1 MTRHVVG
8 TTDEIGPGQRKIV
21 EIDGRSIGVFNV
33 GGRFYALRNQ
43 CPHAGARLCDGVL
56 TGLVTSSTPGEY
68 TYLRDGEILRCPWH
82 GWEFDIATGRSWFDP
97 ARTRVRA
104 YEATVEPAVESA
116 VEPADGDL
124 SDAGYEPGPYR
135 AERFRVEVQRRF
147 VVVHV

>member
-1 MTRHVVG
+1 MAGHVVG

-21 EIDGRSIGVFNV
+21 EIEGRSIGVFNV
-33 GGRFYALRNQ
+33 GGRYYALRNA

-56 TGLVTSSTPGEY
+56 TGLVTSRTPGEY
-68 TYLRDGEILRCPWH
+68 TYLRQGEILRCPWH

-104 YEATVEPAVESA
+104 YEATVEPAPPEDA
-116 VEPADGDL
+116 VLTE
-124 SDAGYEPGPYR
+124 AGYRPGPYS
-135 AERFRVEVQRRF
+135 AERYEVEVRRQY

>member
-1 MTRHVVG
+1 MAKHVVG

-33 GGRFYALRNQ
+33 GGRYYALRNQ

-56 TGLVTSSTPGEY
+56 TGLVTSSSPGEY
-68 TYLRDGEILRCPWH
+68 TYVRSGEILRCPWH

-104 YEATVEPAVESA
+104 YQATVEASDGL
-116 VEPADGDL
+116 ADPDL
-124 SDAGYEPGPYR
+124 SEAGYEPGPYR
-135 AERFRVEVQRRF
+135 AERYDVEVQRQF

>member
-1 MTRHVVG
+1 MTRHIVG

-33 GGRFYALRNQ
+33 GGHYYALRNR

-68 TYLRDGEILRCPWH
+68 TYLRGGEILRCPWH

-104 YEATVEPAVESA
+104 YEATVEPADA
-116 VEPADGDL
+116 DL
-124 SDAGYEPGPYR
+124 SDAGYRPGPYS
-135 AERFRVEVQRRF
+135 AERYDVEVHRQF

>member
-1 MTRHVVG
+1 MAGHVVG
-8 TTDEIGPGQRKIV
+8 TTDEIGPGRRKIV

-33 GGRFYALRNQ
+33 GGRYYALRNQ

-68 TYLRDGEILRCPWH
+68 DYLRSGEILRCPWH

-97 ARTRVRA
+97 ARTRVRS
-104 YEATVEPAVESA
+104 YEATVEPA
-116 VEPADGDL
+116 DTDL
-124 SDAGYEPGPYR
+124 SDADLSGAGYRPGPYS
-135 AERFRVEVQRRF
+135 AERYDVEVRRQL

>member
-1 MTRHVVG
+1 MARHVVG

-33 GGRFYALRNQ
+33 GGRYFALRNQ

-56 TGLVTSSTPGEY
+56 TGLVTSSSPGEY

-97 ARTRVRA
+97 DRTRVRA
-104 YEATVEPAVESA
+104 YEAS
-116 VEPADGDL
+116 VEPADRLAGEEL
-124 SDAGYEPGPYR
+124 AEAGYQPGPHR
-135 AERFRVEVQRRF
+135 AERYDVEVQRQY
-147 VVVHV
+147 VIVHV

>member
-1 MTRHVVG
+1 MAGYVVG
-8 TTDEIGPGQRKIV
+8 TTDEIGPGRRKIV

-33 GGRFYALRNQ
+33 GGRYYALRNQ

-68 TYLRDGEILRCPWH
+68 DYLRSGEILRCPWH

-97 ARTRVRA
+97 ARTRVRS
-104 YEATVEPAVESA
+104 YEATVEPADA
-116 VEPADGDL
+116 DL
-124 SDAGYEPGPYR
+124 SDADLSGAGYRPGPYS
-135 AERFRVEVQRRF
+135 AERYDVEVRRQL

>member
-1 MTRHVVG
+1 MAKHVVG

-33 GGRFYALRNQ
+33 GGRYYALRNQ

-56 TGLVTSSTPGEY
+56 TGLVTSSSPGEY
-68 TYLRDGEILRCPWH
+68 SYVRSGEILRCPWH

-104 YEATVEPAVESA
+104 YEATVEPSDGRTD
-116 VEPADGDL
+116 ADL
-124 SDAGYEPGPYR
+124 AEAGYEPGPYR
-135 AERFRVEVQRRF
+135 AERYDVEVRRQF

>member
-1 MTRHVVG
+1 MAGHVVG
-8 TTDEIGPGQRKIV
+8 TTDEIGPGRRKIV

-33 GGRFYALRNQ
+33 GGRYYALRNQ

-68 TYLRDGEILRCPWH
+68 DYLRSGEILRCPWH

-97 ARTRVRA
+97 ARTRVRS
-104 YEATVEPAVESA
+104 YEATVET
-116 VEPADGDL
+116 ADADL
-124 SDAGYEPGPYR
+124 SDADLSGAGYRPGPYS
-135 AERFRVEVQRRF
+135 AERYDVEVRRQL

>member
-1 MTRHVVG
+1 MATHVVG

-33 GGRFYALRNQ
+33 GGRYFALRNQ
-43 CPHAGARLCDGVL
+43 CPHAGAQLCEGVL
-56 TGLVTSSTPGEY
+56 SGLVTSRMPGEY

-97 ARTRVRA
+97 ERTRVRA
-104 YEATVEPAVESA
+104 YEATVEPADPVG
-116 VEPADGDL
+116 DDL
-124 SDAGYEPGPYR
+124 SEAGYLPGPYR
-135 AERFRVEVQRRF
+135 AERYDVEVQRQY